1 MARRK
6 RTCDGSN
13 QADPGTFRNAVKP
26 VQGVGLK
33 AIDMTN
39 SDGAIVAQKKRLLLV
54 AYYAPGR
61 GTGGGLRLLDMYRLL
76 SERASNL
83 SLTLLTCDHGEA
95 LEPELASIFERI
107 VRVSPDAFDEEGIQ
121 ASGVMDG
128 AFDAVD
134 LQFLQSGDLVDLF
147 RRWGVPRVVVS
158 PMESHVRAALL
169 ALRGLPMS
177 LRAWKRWLL
186 WDLPIVLRELRGVWR
201 ADRVMCVS
209 NADARVL
216 RKFRFWGGVRGIE
229 TGISPREFPLG
240 LQALPQRSFQG
251 APTVTFLAFFGSQT
265 NLDALDWYLREVH
278 PLVKAAVPEYRFRV
292 AGRGLSKLPDLMDEH
307 VDIVGEVDS
316 LEDELNRAWVGIAPA
331 LGGAGLRGKIN
342 QYAIDGVPCV
352 VSTLA
357 GKGFAYEPGRSIRLA
372 DDASEFAGACIEL
385 LTDPKRNREM
395 GRLARDICLREYSW
409 DSRLPGLREIF
420 SI

>member
-1 MARRK
+1 MTKPDGGSQGAQDEPELDAISAR
-6 RTCDGSN
+6 
-13 QADPGTFRNAVKP
+13 
-26 VQGVGLK
+26 
-33 AIDMTN
+33 
-39 SDGAIVAQKKRLLLV
+39 KKRLLL
-54 AYYAPGR
+54 ATYYAPER

-76 SERASNL
+76 SERVPHL
-83 SLTLLTCDHGEA
+83 SLTLLACDHGEA

-107 VRVSPDAFDEEGIQ
+107 VQVPPDAFDKKGIQ
-121 ASGVMDG
+121 ASGVMDE

-134 LQFLQSGDLVDLF
+134 LQFLQSGDLAGVF
-147 RRWGVPRVVVS
+147 RSWGIPRVVVS

-169 ALRGLPMS
+169 ALRGQPMS
-177 LRAWKRWLL
+177 LQAWKRRLL
-186 WDLPIVLRELRGVWR
+186 RDLPIALRELWGVWR

-229 TGISPREFPLG
+229 TGISPKEFPRG
-240 LQALPQRSFQG
+240 LQALPRRSLQG
-251 APTVTFLAFFGSQT
+251 TPVVTFLAFFGSQT
-265 NLDALDWYLREVH
+265 NLDALDWYLHRVH
-278 PLVKAAVPEYRFRV
+278 PLVKAAVPGYRFRV
-292 AGRGLSKLPDLMDEH
+292 AGRGLSKLPGLMDDH

-342 QYAIDGVPCV
+342 QYAIEGVPCV

-357 GKGFAYEPGRSIRLA
+357 GKGFAYEPGRSICLA
-372 DDASEFAGACIEL
+372 DDASRFASACIDL
-385 LTDPKRNREM
+385 LTDPERNREM

-409 DSRLPGLREIF
+409 DSRIPALREIF